1 MHNESISKMGGR
13 IRKQRERL
21 GMTREEFSCQI
32 DISPQFLAEIEN
44 GKKGMSYVTLYKICD
59 RFNISADYILMGRE
73 RTNNVPT
80 LASDI
85 LSNIPDEYLPM
96 VEDVLKSF
104 VQVIATAKS
113 KRDNKI

>member
-1 MHNESISKMGGR
+1 MYNESISRMGER
-13 IRKQRERL
+13 IREQRERL
-21 GMTREEFSCQI
+21 GMTREEFSDQI

-85 LSNIPDEYLPM
+85 LSNIPDEYLPI
-96 VEDVLKSF
+96 VEDVLKSI

-113 KRDNKI
+113 ERANKM